1 MSFSIPGGHYEW
13 NAMPFGLKHAPS
25 KFPED
30 NGSDF

>member
-25 KFPED
+25 KFQKITD
-30 NGSDF
+30 QIF